1 MESHCYPMSK
11 KFTNVFSNV
20 TICTPAANSLL
31 LCEIFQVYV
40 KKFIME
46 VFQPSTLELL
56 QSLQFFGITMSCEFW
71 FLHQKYICHIVQ
83 WVNPCF
89 KNVKLMVQQHCL
101 DQSSHS
107 RSSLEL
113 DHISRIILEMSIPHS
128 HSSLKYDW
136 EFSGVGSWNLWYF
149 QLSDGTLPYP
159 SSWKPHPKVAQ

>member
-20 TICTPAANSLL
+20 TICTPAANFLL
-31 LCEIFQVYV
+31 LCEIFQEYV

-56 QSLQFFGITMSCEFW
+56 QSLQFFGITMSCKSW

-101 DQSSHS
+101 DQSSHLGP
-107 RSSLEL
+107 SLEL
-113 DHISRIILEMSIPHS
+113 RNISWMILEVSIPWR
-128 HSSLKYDW
+128 LRNPT
-136 EFSGVGSWNLWYF
+136 VGPKIIVPANTNFTRISYLAPISAVDKAFLW
-149 QLSDGTLPYP
+149 P
-159 SSWKPHPKVAQ
+159 WCK